1 MARLLDRDAG
11 NNTPREVN
19 QRDLRHVRW
28 ERLPL
33 EYREH
38 AERAGLDE
46 KQRRLLREWRKYW
59 SRRIAEVKDERRK
72 LERA

>member
-1 MARLLDRDAG
+1 M
-11 NNTPREVN
+11 
-19 QRDLRHVRW
+19 
-28 ERLPL
+28 PL